1 MSDIEKDIVHI
12 ARLAL
17 NGKEEDL
24 KAYVSRT
31 ITPILKRRPD
41 LASYGKEIVFHL
53 AKESNGIRHAV
64 AAEILPVDIDSR
76 QELLRR
82 ELFPEVPSSV
92 SWPESVE
99 QSLIETVKERER
111 FDELREAGLTPSRSL
126 LFVGPPGVG
135 KTLAAR
141 WLARETSRP
150 LLTLDLAAV
159 MSSYLGKTGNNIRA
173 VLEFAKRSPSILLL
187 DEFDA
192 IAKKRDDNS
201 EVGELKRLV
210 TVLLQAIDD
219 WPDTGILIAAT
230 NHPELLDPAVW
241 RRFDRI
247 IEFPKPEESLRL
259 RYIEKVLGLDEFP
272 QELGNNAI
280 PFLSTLFADKSFAE
294 IKRELDRLR
303 RQTLVLG
310 LSLQDVIIQ
319 FIHDQSKGASLN
331 AKRAWAKV
339 LTSIGLSQY
348 QIHDL
353 TGLSR
358 DTIRKH
364 CGSQSSEKKYHKKT
378 KRIK

>member
-17 NGKEEDL
+17 NGKEHDL
-24 KAYVSRT
+24 KTYIRRA
-31 ITPILKRRPD
+31 ITPILKRRSD
-41 LASYGKEIVFHL
+41 LATYEKEITSFL
-53 AKESNGIRHAV
+53 NKESSGIRNAIASEV
-64 AAEILPVDIDSR
+64 LPVDIDSR

-82 ELFPEVPSSV
+82 ELFPEIPPSV
-92 SWPESVE
+92 VWPEP
-99 QSLIETVKERER
+99 VKESLNEIIQER
-111 FDELREAGLTPSRSL
+111 KSYNQLMEAGLTPSKSF

-141 WLARETSRP
+141 WLAHEISRP

-210 TVLLQAIDD
+210 TVLLQTIDD
-219 WPDTGILIAAT
+219 WPASGILIAAT

-247 IEFPKPEESLRL
+247 IEFPKPKEHLRCQYIEEVLRL
-259 RYIEKVLGLDEFP
+259 NKPPEDLEADLIF
-272 QELGNNAI
+272 I
-280 PFLSTLFADKSFAE
+280 LSSLFEDKSFSE
-294 IKRELDRLR
+294 IKRDLDRLQ
-303 RQTLVLG
+303 RQ
-310 LSLQDVIIQ
+310 S
-319 FIHDQSKGASLN
+319 FIHSLPLQEVIMKFLKDQKEISYN
-331 AKRAWAKV
+331 AKLTWAKN
-339 LTSIGLSQY
+339 LTFNGLSQHK
-348 QIHDL
+348 IHDI

-364 CGSQSSEKKYHKKT
+364 VDHARVRKNPKKT
-378 KRIK
+378 